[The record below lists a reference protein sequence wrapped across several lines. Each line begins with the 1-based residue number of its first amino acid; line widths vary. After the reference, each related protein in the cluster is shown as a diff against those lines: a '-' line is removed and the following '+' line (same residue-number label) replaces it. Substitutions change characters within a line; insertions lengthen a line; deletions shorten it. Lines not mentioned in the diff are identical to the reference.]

1 MDSAPENSAPESRA
15 NASGRPAN
23 QRPERAERG
32 RRAWTGKRH
41 KFRARTRWPLLGIC
55 LIMSAFGSATTSMA
69 AAAKPSAEQCDEV
82 PTGVAASNHF
92 LTFRMPPGLMPDPQ
106 FNRRPARIQVHRVR
120 PVYANGR
127 CPGVTNRAAVLIHGR
142 VQPGPAVFDLRH
154 PAPEGGQL
162 SAQEGLARAGIDTF
176 APSLLGYGRS
186 TRFETGLDDP
196 GNASL
201 RPFNVDGSCSWPE
214 GCDRTH
220 LPAVFPLDRQGELL
234 LTNPL
239 GGQRRPHSSN
249 VRFARTDVWVRDI
262 RQVIDDA
269 IARAQPTDGK
279 VTLIGYSLGA
289 ERVGRTLYA
298 ANPVLAGSAEVI
310 AKVNRT
316 VFLSPIFGGP
326 TEETTP
332 PGGFATFPLHVT
344 PFTTAAAGTWLMPPA
359 REAACTGH
367 VIPGSPEQFAA
378 QLRQQETV
386 GREWGGDAPDNP
398 TGLTRS
404 PTFSSYG
411 WNTTVAGQLTPPT
424 LVVQG
429 FEDLGVPGGV
439 ANSSAIFN
447 ALPASMT
454 NKALVQVRCAS
465 HALHL
470 EGCSGPRCTPQSG
483 TPYGGRPGEP
493 WAGPH
498 ATLKA
503 ALTEWIKNGTFNG
516 ATNGRF
522 TVDESGV
529 ASASP

>member
-1 MDSAPENSAPESRA
+1 
-15 NASGRPAN
+15 
-23 QRPERAERG
+23 
-32 RRAWTGKRH
+32 
-41 KFRARTRWPLLGIC
+41 
-55 LIMSAFGSATTSMA
+55 MA
-69 AAAKPSAEQCDEV
+69 AATKPSAQQCDEV
-82 PTGVAASNHF
+82 PTGVATSNHF
-92 LTFRMPPGLMPDPQ
+92 LTFRVPPRLMPDPQ
-106 FNRRPARIQVHRVR
+106 FAGRPARIQVHRVR
-120 PVYANGR
+120 PVYANGQ

-142 VQPGPAVFDLRH
+142 LQPGPAVFDLRH
-154 PAPEGGQL
+154 TAPEGGRL
-162 SAQEGLARAGIDTF
+162 STQEGLARAGIDTF

-186 TRFETGLDDP
+186 TRFENGLDDP

-201 RPFNVDGSCSWPE
+201 RPYNADGSCSWPE

-220 LPAVFPLDRQGELL
+220 NPIFPLDQQGMHL

-239 GGQRRPHSSN
+239 GGERRAHSSN
-249 VRFARTDVWVRDI
+249 VRFGRTDVWVRDI

-279 VTLIGYSLGA
+279 VTLIGHSLGA

-298 ANPVLAGSAEVI
+298 ANPVLPGSAEVI
-310 AKVNRT
+310 AKVNRV
-316 VFLSPIFGGP
+316 VFLSPIFGGPTGP

-332 PGGFATFPLHVT
+332 PGGFLTFPLHVT
-344 PFTTAAAGTWLMPPA
+344 PFEAAAATWLMPPD

-367 VIPGSPEQFAA
+367 VVPGSPEQLAA
-378 QLRQQETV
+378 QLREQETV
-386 GREWGGDAPDNP
+386 GREWGGSDPNNP
-398 TGLTRS
+398 TGLNRS

-454 NKALVQVRCAS
+454 NKVLVQVRCAS
-465 HALHL
+465 HALQF
-470 EGCSGPRCTPQSG
+470 EGCSGPRCTPASG
-483 TPYGGRPGEP
+483 TPYGGLPGEP

-503 ALTEWIKNGTFNG
+503 ALSEWIKNGTFNG
-516 ATNGRF
+516 SASGQF